1 MFSNFIFLIIINICF
16 SVIIIYGC
24 HCSWNILKDS
34 YSKKKTK
41 DLVNTQIKKYQKM
54 MDEIQCSQNTNTNIN
69 TLKKSIPDQ
78 IPKQEIERMN
88 NELSDFILNDL

>member
-1 MFSNFIFLIIINICF
+1 MFSNSIFYVLISICF
-16 SVIIIYGC
+16 SIIIIYGC
-24 HCSWNILKDS
+24 HFSWDILKDT

-54 MDEIQCSQNTNTNIN
+54 LDEIKCSQNIN
-69 TLKKSIPDQ
+69 TTTTSDK

-88 NELSDFILNDL
+88 NELSDFILSDL

>member
-16 SVIIIYGC
+16 SVLVIYGC
-24 HCSWNILKDS
+24 HCSWNILKDT
-34 YSKKKTK
+34 YSKRKTK

-54 MDEIQCSQNTNTNIN
+54 LDEIQCSQTTNIN
-69 TLKKSIPDQ
+69 TLKTQLPDQ

>member
-1 MFSNFIFLIIINICF
+1 MFSNFILLIIINICF

-24 HCSWNILKDS
+24 HCSWDILRDT
-34 YSKKKTK
+34 YSKRKTK

-54 MDEIQCSQNTNTNIN
+54 LDEIKCSQNIIEKPVFKQIKNE
-69 TLKKSIPDQ
+69 

-88 NELSDFILNDL
+88 DELSDFILNDL

>member
-16 SVIIIYGC
+16 SIIIIYGC
-24 HCSWNILKDS
+24 HFSWNILKDT
-34 YSKKKTK
+34 YSKRKTK

-54 MDEIQCSQNTNTNIN
+54 LDEMQCSQNTNIN
-69 TLKKSIPDQ
+69 PLKQPSLDQ

>member
-16 SVIIIYGC
+16 SVLVIYGC
-24 HCSWNILKDS
+24 HFSWDIFKDT
-34 YSKKKTK
+34 YSKRKTK

-54 MDEIQCSQNTNTNIN
+54 MDEIQCSQKTNIN
-69 TLKKSIPDQ
+69 PLKPQIPDE

-88 NELSDFILNDL
+88 SELSDFILNDL

>member
-16 SVIIIYGC
+16 SIIIIHGC
-24 HCSWNILKDS
+24 HFSWNILKDT
-34 YSKKKTK
+34 YSKRKTK

-54 MDEIQCSQNTNTNIN
+54 LDEIQCSQNTNIN
-69 TLKKSIPDQ
+69 PLKQPSLDQ
-78 IPKQEIERMN
+78 IPKKEIERMN

>member
-16 SVIIIYGC
+16 SIIIIHGC
-24 HCSWNILKDS
+24 HFSWNILKDT
-34 YSKKKTK
+34 YSKRKTK
-41 DLVNTQIKKYQKM
+41 DLVNTQIKKYKKM
-54 MDEIQCSQNTNTNIN
+54 LDEIQCSQNTNIN
-69 TLKKSIPDQ
+69 TLNPIPDQ

>member
-1 MFSNFIFLIIINICF
+1 MFSNFILLIIINICF

-24 HCSWNILKDS
+24 HCSWNILRDT
-34 YSKKKTK
+34 YSKRKTK

-54 MDEIQCSQNTNTNIN
+54 LDEIKCSQNTNEKTII
-69 TLKKSIPDQ
+69 KQIPNQ

-88 NELSDFILNDL
+88 DELSDFILNDL

>member
-1 MFSNFIFLIIINICF
+1 MFSNFIFIIIINICF
-16 SVIIIYGC
+16 SVLVIYGC
-24 HCSWNILKDS
+24 HCSWNILKDT
-34 YSKKKTK
+34 YSKRKTK

-54 MDEIQCSQNTNTNIN
+54 LDEIRSSQTTNIN
-69 TLKKSIPDQ
+69 SLKKQIPDQ